1 VARKVEIT
9 LIDDIDGSTAT
20 ETVHF
25 GLDGN
30 HFEIDLGRKNAQR
43 LRDALAPYMQKARR
57 STAYSASEAPA
68 IRAWAAE
75 QGFKVSERGRLHSE
89 VIDAYREAHPEG

>member
-9 LIDDIDGSTAT
+9 LVDDLDGSPAT

-30 HFEIDLGRKNAQR
+30 HYEIDLGEANAAG
-43 LRDALAPYMQKARR
+43 LRSLLAPYIEAGRR
-57 STAYSASEAPA
+57 SNAYSSAEAPA

-75 QGFKVSERGRLHSE
+75 NGFQVSERGRLHQE
-89 VIDAYREAHPEG
+89 IIEAYRSAHP